1 VTGSAT
7 GHGFTTD
14 RGWLIDRLGRPTL
27 LRGVNLGGAT
37 KVPVTPPGATHL
49 GVSFDGWAEV
59 SFVGRPA
66 PLDDLDA
73 HLDRIA
79 GWGMNCLRLLTT
91 WEAIEHAGPG
101 EYDDAYLDYYAEV
114 VRRAGARGLW
124 VFVDPHQDVWSR
136 WTGGD
141 GAPFWCFE
149 LAGLV
154 PERFVAAEAVALD
167 TQDWPENYQRAPVA
181 TMWTLFYGGDTFCP
195 ELSGVQQELQDRYIG
210 AVAALAERVAH
221 LDNVLGY
228 DPLNEPGNG
237 YIGRS
242 ARSMTTGWRIFEQD
256 GPAPWSPLEYLAAA
270 AGVPVR
276 RDGGEVL
283 NPDGVSVWRDGCPWQ
298 RAGVWD
304 VDDGGRPALADPV
317 RFAERD
323 GVRIDSFADFHA
335 PFIRRFRERLRAVHP
350 DCLLFIEGSPW
361 DRDMPWDD
369 PDPLVV
375 NARHWYDI
383 VALGTRK
390 VSRGEYR
397 GTTDVAGLTEVY
409 VDELR
414 ALQRSNEEKSG
425 GLPMLI
431 GEFGVPYEMNGGEAY
446 RTGDFA
452 LHERLL
458 HAMYGTLDQLAMS
471 GTQWNYTPD
480 NDHAHGDQWNH
491 EDLSVFCAEDG
502 GGRAVAGFSR
512 PYPRHSQGRPVRM
525 QFEPGSARFELVLD
539 ASSLAA
545 GPTEVVVPAVHYP
558 DGVQIEVSAGSAHH
572 DAETGIVLWTLESP
586 AVTTATARLVLQPA

>member
-1 VTGSAT
+1 M
-7 GHGFTTD
+7 
-14 RGWLIDRLGRPTL
+14 
-27 LRGVNLGGAT
+27 
-37 KVPVTPPGATHL
+37 
-49 GVSFDGWAEV
+49 
-59 SFVGRPA
+59 GRPA
-66 PLDDLDA
+66 PLDELDA

-210 AVAALAERVAH
+210 AVAALAERVAD

-276 RDGGEVL
+276 REGGEVL
-283 NPDGVSVWRDGCPWQ
+283 NPTASPSGATVAPGNE
-298 RAGVWD
+298 AGRV
-304 VDDGGRPALADPV
+304 GPGRRRPASRWPTRCASPSATASASTPSPISTSPSSVASASACGRCILTACCSSRAHRGTGTCP
-317 RFAERD
+317 
-323 GVRIDSFADFHA
+323 GTI
-335 PFIRRFRERLRAVHP
+335 PIRSSSTP
-350 DCLLFIEGSPW
+350 GTGTTSSPW
-361 DRDMPWDD
+361 GR
-369 PDPLVV
+369 
-375 NARHWYDI
+375 ARC
-383 VALGTRK
+383 RR
-390 VSRGEYR
+390 VSTVGL
-397 GTTDVAGLTEVY
+397 TDVAGLTEVY
-409 VDELR
+409 VGELG
-414 ALQRSNEEKSG
+414 ALQQSNEEK
-425 GLPMLI
+425 I
-431 GEFGVPYEMNGGEAY
+431 GRVC
-446 RTGDFA
+446 R
-452 LHERLL
+452 
-458 HAMYGTLDQLAMS
+458 
-471 GTQWNYTPD
+471 
-480 NDHAHGDQWNH
+480 
-491 EDLSVFCAEDG
+491 C
-502 GGRAVAGFSR
+502 
-512 PYPRHSQGRPVRM
+512 
-525 QFEPGSARFELVLD
+525 
-539 ASSLAA
+539 
-545 GPTEVVVPAVHYP
+545 
-558 DGVQIEVSAGSAHH
+558 
-572 DAETGIVLWTLESP
+572 
-586 AVTTATARLVLQPA
+586 

>member
-1 VTGSAT
+1 MA
-7 GHGFTTD
+7 HGFTTD
-14 RGWLIDRLGRPTL
+14 GGWLIDRLGRPTL
-27 LRGVNLGGAT
+27 LRGVNLSGAT
-37 KVPVTPPGATHL
+37 KVPVTPAGATHL

-66 PLDDLDA
+66 PLDELDE

-101 EYDDAYLDYYAEV
+101 EYDEAYLDYYAEV

-149 LAGLV
+149 LAGLA

-195 ELSGVQQELQDRYIG
+195 ELTGVQGELQDRYIG
-210 AVAALAERVAH
+210 AVAALAERIAH

-228 DPLNEPGNG
+228 DTLNEPGNG

-242 ARSMTTGWRIFEQD
+242 ARSMTTGWRIFDQD

-270 AGVPVR
+270 GGMPVR
-276 RDGGEVL
+276 REGGEVL

-304 VDDGGRPALADPV
+304 LDDGGRPVLADPV

-323 GVRIDSFADFHA
+323 GVRIDPFVDFQV

-361 DRDMPWDD
+361 DRDMRWDD

-390 VSRGEYR
+390 VSQGEYR
-397 GTTDVAGLTEVY
+397 GTTDIAGLTEVY
-409 VDELR
+409 AGELG
-414 ALQRSNEEKSG
+414 ALQQSNEEKAG

-458 HAMYGTLDQLAMS
+458 HAMYGALDELAMS

-491 EDLSVFCAEDG
+491 EDLSVYCAEDG

-512 PYPRHSQGRPVRM
+512 PYPRHSQGRPLRM
-525 QFEPGSARFELVLD
+525 RFEPGSARFELVLD
-539 ASSLAA
+539 ASSLAG

-558 DGVQIEVSAGSAHH
+558 DGATIEVSAGSADH
-572 DAETGIVLWTLESP
+572 DADAGIVRWTLESP
-586 AVTTATARLVLQPA
+586 AAEATLVLQPA